1 MSNKNN
7 QPKVNAETK
16 EMNLES
22 NVLDFNA
29 KLNEMT
35 MEQILAVNPNLQEE
49 LNEAIKSQ
57 VEESAKD
64 SDHEEILAAKSEEI
78 RVLEERI
85 VELEAAL
92 ESSEKTSK
100 VMKDNGV
107 IMDAKKLD
115 PKKKYTTG
123 KNGIGYVE
131 VKAGK

>member
-107 IMDAKKLD
+107 IMDAKK
-115 PKKKYTTG
+115 T
-123 KNGIGYVE
+123 
-131 VKAGK
+131 